1 MNLGYVTLNKN
12 DEYVNLEE
20 ALGVTLT
27 EGTTYQMQIQ
37 GSAMICESESA
48 PTSGGFY
55 CDFLKTLAYKKGS
68 GTVYI
73 QVQSNVANINIGD

>member
-1 MNLGYVTLNKN
+1 MNLGYTTLKSNP
-12 DEYVNLEE
+12 EYVNLEE

-37 GSAMICESESA
+37 GQAMICESETA
-48 PTSGGFY
+48 PTEGGFF
-55 CDFLKTLAYKKGS
+55 CDFLKPFAYKKGA
-68 GTVYI
+68 GIVFI